1 MANNTMMEEFLARH
15 GGKGAVSK
23 AEREAEQKVSVT
35 HPVTER
41 LKSEKR
47 YTVTREVKR
56 YGVTRNK
63 HCPTCSCDA
72 IKVHGNN
79 AARQRAYRER
89 KG

>member
-1 MANNTMMEEFLARH
+1 MMEEFLARH

-56 YGVTRNK
+56 YSVTRRI
-63 HCPTCSCDA
+63 T
-72 IKVHGNN
+72 
-79 AARQRAYRER
+79 ARALSSSSASMFSRLSPIFRPLSVVASETF
-89 KG
+89 